1 MKIKRDSFI
10 YLDPKG
16 PKEQKDL
23 FAQCAT
29 CVFWTGE
36 KKTCTLHGK
45 DVEVTGDM
53 SCDFY
58 IHGEPGPNPEHKRV
72 TPEESGLVKRPVR
85 CENCKF
91 YDEAGSVCRLFRGLN
106 QAFPETYDLDEIVD
120 KHGCCNAQTP
130 SAAKEMKNK
139 ILGT

>member
-1 MKIKRDSFI
+1 
-10 YLDPKG
+10 
-16 PKEQKDL
+16 
-23 FAQCAT
+23 
-29 CVFWTGE
+29 
-36 KKTCTLHGK
+36 
-45 DVEVTGDM
+45 
-53 SCDFY
+53 
-58 IHGEPGPNPEHKRV
+58 V